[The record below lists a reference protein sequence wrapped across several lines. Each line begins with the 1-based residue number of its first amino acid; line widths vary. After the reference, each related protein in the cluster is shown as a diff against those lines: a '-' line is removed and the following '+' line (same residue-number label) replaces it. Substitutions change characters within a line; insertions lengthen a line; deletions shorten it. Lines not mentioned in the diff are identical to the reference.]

1 MDISKDKVYAEELES
16 LHREIDLLTSKLDK
30 QNQTLNEVCQVINN
44 LTQLLTSIDQN
55 SRINSQ
61 NINVLKNRLE
71 NLPYEM
77 NDPICAGK
85 YALPHIMSL
94 EETIQAIANDHKSI
108 ARFGDG
114 EFGLIFGDARWRF
127 QQTDD
132 KLALRLRQVV
142 TSDEPNIL
150 IGLINFYGDL
160 SHRTPHDA
168 DGIRSYITPAI
179 RAQHM
184 QLLNLKRLYANTGI
198 SRSTSWDIVKLQKTI
213 WNQKDCVFIE
223 GNLTRM
229 GVGND
234 LFDNAR
240 SIQRILCPAEN
251 AFDRY
256 DDILNEARKLSTDKT
271 ILIALGPTASVLAY
285 DLALIG
291 YHAID
296 IGHVDLSYE
305 WLIRNNGVKTAVTT
319 KYNNEYPE
327 GYIVEDIHDPVYDS
341 QIIADVSCS
350 SPTVCNT
357 LSPMPGSL

>member
-1 MDISKDKVYAEELES
+1 MDSEKDKLYAEEREL
-16 LHREIDLLTSKLDK
+16 LQREIDRLASELER
-30 QNQTLNEVCQVINN
+30 QNQTINEVCQVINN

-55 SRINSQ
+55 GRINSH
-61 NINVLKNRLE
+61 NIGILKNRIE
-71 NLPYEM
+71 NLPYEI
-77 NDPICAGK
+77 NDPACAGK
-85 YALPHIMSL
+85 YVFPHIMSL
-94 EETIQAIANDHKSI
+94 EETIQAIVQDHKSI

-114 EFGLIFGDARWRF
+114 EFGLMYGDARWRF
-127 QQTDD
+127 QRTDE
-132 KLALRLRQVV
+132 KLASRLRQVI

-160 SHRTPHDA
+160 SHRTTHDA
-168 DGIRSYITPAI
+168 DGIRSYITPSI

-184 QLLNLKRLYANTGI
+184 QLLSLERLYANTGI
-198 SRSTSWDIVKLQKTI
+198 SRATSWDMVNLQKLI
-213 WNQKDCVFIE
+213 WNKKDCVFIE
-223 GNLTRM
+223 GNQTRM

-234 LFDNAR
+234 LFDNAH

-256 DDILNEARKLSTDKT
+256 EEIMNEAKKLSTDKT

-285 DLALIG
+285 DLALMG

-305 WLIRNNGVKTAVTT
+305 WLIRNNGIKTAVTT
-319 KYNNEYPE
+319 KYNNEYPN

-341 QIIADVSCS
+341 QIIADVS
-350 SPTVCNT
+350 
-357 LSPMPGSL
+357 